1 MEPDAP
7 VEKSEMKSEDALYDD
22 AYAFVIE
29 KQKQVRRFTKTIQ
42 NWI

>member
-22 AYAFVIE
+22 AYVMRN
-29 KQKQVRRFTKTIQ
+29 KKQVRRFYKDNSELI
-42 NWI
+42 